1 MFPCNYQVN
10 FTQTFE
16 NSQDVKCELGALPSA
31 EVDVY
36 ENKSKVETGKAEK
49 TEFTFPF
56 AKSNTK
62 QLV

>member
-1 MFPCNYQVN
+1 MN

-36 ENKSKVETGKAEK
+36 ENKSKVETAKAEK